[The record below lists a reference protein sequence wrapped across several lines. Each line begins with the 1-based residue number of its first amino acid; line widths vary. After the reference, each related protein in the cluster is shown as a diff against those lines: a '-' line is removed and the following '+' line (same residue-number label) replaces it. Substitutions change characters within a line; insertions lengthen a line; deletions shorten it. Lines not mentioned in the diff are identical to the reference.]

1 MARYSFTAV
10 ATALSIAL
18 SSNAVNAFV
27 PSSIKRASAAFNKP
41 TTTSTTTT
49 LSVATDIEADFT
61 SSGAKKQV
69 GNDSFLNED
78 LMSRAQNGPGVVNN
92 EKLNIGIVGAGL
104 AGMVAA
110 MDLADAGHNVEL
122 FELRPFVGGKVS
134 SWKDKEGNHIE
145 QGLHVFFGCYYNLF
159 GIMKRTGSFDRE
171 LRIKEHVHTFV
182 NDGGKLGALDFRF
195 PIGAPV
201 SGLQAFA
208 KTEQLGVEDKF
219 HNALRLGTSPIVRA
233 LVDFDGGM
241 DMVRELDDI
250 TFTEWF
256 TQLGG
261 SRGSL
266 DRMWDAIAYALGFL
280 DCDSISAR
288 CMLTIFMLFAIRTE
302 ASVLRMLDGSPQTG
316 LHDPI
321 IKYLEDRNV
330 KIHLGTPCRE
340 IVYESDSNDMPTRIK
355 GIKVGGN
362 SEYRE
367 FDTVVAALDVPGI
380 KKALPESFRKYD
392 QFDKIYNLDCVPI
405 ATVQVRFD
413 GWVTEMNDDER
424 MMNVEGDQSDG
435 KGAGIDNLLYS
446 VDTEFSCFADLALTS
461 PGEYYKEGEG
471 SLIQAVFDE
480 RATSR
485 SNEQLVQDC
494 ITQLHNI
501 FPSSRKLNC
510 TWSSVV
516 KLGQSL
522 YREKPGQ
529 DKFRPKQATPISNFF
544 LCGSYTYQ
552 DYLDSMEGATRSG
565 LMVADEIIARADG
578 PNGLAAQAKKAK
590 EGNQEAVEA

>member
-1 MARYSFTAV
+1 MG
-10 ATALSIAL
+10 
-18 SSNAVNAFV
+18 
-27 PSSIKRASAAFNKP
+27 
-41 TTTSTTTT
+41 
-49 LSVATDIEADFT
+49 DFT
-61 SSGAKKQV
+61 SDGAKTQV

-78 LMSRAQNGPGVVNN
+78 LMARAQKGPGIVNK
-92 EKLNIGIVGAGL
+92 EKLKIGIIGAGL

-110 MDLADAGHNVEL
+110 MDLADAGHDVEM

-159 GIMKRTGSFDRE
+159 GIMKRTGSFDE
-171 LRIKEHVHTFV
+171 NLRIKEHIHTFV
-182 NDGGKLGALDFRF
+182 NEGGKLGALDFKF
-195 PIGAPV
+195 PIGAPI

-208 KTEQLGVEDKF
+208 RTEQLGLEDKF

-233 LVDFDGGM
+233 LFDFDGGM
-241 DMVRELDDI
+241 DMVRDLDDI

-266 DRMWDAIAYALGFL
+266 DRMWDPIAYALGFV
-280 DCDSISAR
+280 DCDHISAR

-302 ASVLRMLDGSPQTG
+302 ASVLRMLDGSPQSG
-316 LHDPI
+316 LSDPI
-321 IKYLEDRNV
+321 IKYLEERNV
-330 KIHLGTPCRE
+330 KINLSTPCRDLVHE
-340 IVYESDSNDMPTRIK
+340 VDEEGKPTRVT
-355 GIKVGGN
+355 GIKVGPK
-362 SEYRE
+362 EELKE
-367 FDTVVAALDVPGI
+367 FDAVVAALDVPGI
-380 KKALPESFRKYD
+380 KKVLPESFRKYE
-392 QFDKIYNLDCVPI
+392 QFDNIYNLDCVPI

-413 GWVTEMNDDER
+413 GWVTEMEDEMLMR
-424 MMNVEGDQSDG
+424 DVSGDKSDG
-435 KGAGIDNLLYS
+435 KAPGIDNLLYS
-446 VDTEFSCFADLALTS
+446 ADAEFSCFADLALTS

-480 RATSR
+480 RAFGR
-485 SNEQLVQDC
+485 SNDQLVEDC
-494 ITQLHNI
+494 IAQLNSL
-501 FPSSRKLNC
+501 FPSSKGLKC

-529 DKFRPKQATPISNFF
+529 DKFRPKQATPVENFF
-544 LCGSYTYQ
+544 LAGSYTYQ

-578 PNGLAAQAKKAK
+578 PNGLAAKSKQA
-590 EGNQEAVEA
+590 NEAFA